1 MQVCAWAQG
10 LEDLTDAVAMKGGML
25 DVVDVLAMVVV
36 DVEEVVDMFDQGKG
50 SLLERDISL
59 NIMCQERQRSDFLTL
74 AQIANTVF
82 PAASDAIIYKLL
94 DDAYPAEDDDGD
106 LQGTIHLTLP
116 QNDADCD
123 EMREEL
129 DCLVSSATSNE
140 VNVEKVL

>member
-59 NIMCQERQRSDFLTL
+59 NIMCQERQRSDFFDFGSNS
-74 AQIANTVF
+74 QYGF
-82 PAASDAIIYKLL
+82 
-94 DDAYPAEDDDGD
+94 
-106 LQGTIHLTLP
+106 
-116 QNDADCD
+116 
-123 EMREEL
+123 
-129 DCLVSSATSNE
+129 SSR
-140 VNVEKVL
+140 K